1 MEARLADGV
10 HEQLVAHE
18 VGVYVQRSGMLES
31 QVCGN
36 LVEVVSQIFDSS
48 LKFEQFALLS
58 KPSTLELHIVV
69 GGLDLLELLAFDG
82 PDRFG

>member
-1 MEARLADGV
+1 M
-10 HEQLVAHE
+10 
-18 VGVYVQRSGMLES
+18 QRPGMFES

-69 GGLDLLELLAFDG
+69 GGLDLLEFLAFDG